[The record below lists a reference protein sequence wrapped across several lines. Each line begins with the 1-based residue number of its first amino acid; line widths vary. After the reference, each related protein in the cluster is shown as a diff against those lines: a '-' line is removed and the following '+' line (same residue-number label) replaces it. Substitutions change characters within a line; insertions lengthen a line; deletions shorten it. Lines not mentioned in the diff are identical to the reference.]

1 MSKIT
6 LYILCISFLCVCGLF
21 TMWQITS
28 AKLKTTRNDLEIVQN
43 QVQTLKTANDN
54 LVIYLQQR
62 DTQIKNLEVK
72 YQQVLNNVPADI
84 CGDTKP
90 SKELLEYFKSL

>member
-6 LYILCISFLCVCGLF
+6 LYILCICFLCICSLF
-21 TMWQITS
+21 TVWQVTA

-62 DTQIKNLEVK
+62 DTQIKTLEVK